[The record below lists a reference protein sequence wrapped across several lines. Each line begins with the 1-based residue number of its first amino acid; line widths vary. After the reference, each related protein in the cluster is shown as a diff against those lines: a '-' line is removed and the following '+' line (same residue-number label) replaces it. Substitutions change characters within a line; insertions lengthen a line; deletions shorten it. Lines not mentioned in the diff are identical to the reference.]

1 MIKRSGYIS
10 ITFVM
15 LLALCM
21 LLGVSAAMAEKLTV
35 TAWDAN
41 FNGNALQ
48 AAADDYNDKLRK
60 KERAAAR
67 WMEHEATRHE
77 RFADLSRQIGDAV

>member
-1 MIKRSGYIS
+1 MKIALI
-10 ITFVM
+10 IETLILAAI
-15 LLALCM
+15 LLRWIVAKAN
-21 LLGVSAAMAEKLTV
+21 AAI
-35 TAWDAN
+35 
-41 FNGNALQ
+41 
-48 AAADDYNDKLRK
+48 DDYNDRLRK